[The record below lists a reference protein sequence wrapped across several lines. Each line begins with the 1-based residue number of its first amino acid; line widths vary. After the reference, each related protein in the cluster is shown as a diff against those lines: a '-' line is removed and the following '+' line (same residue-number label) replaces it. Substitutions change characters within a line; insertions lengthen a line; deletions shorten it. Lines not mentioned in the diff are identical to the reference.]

1 MSEEELHQAL
11 APDRRPLCDRQQ
23 RTVAVVEVGKVGVG
37 LGDQAVENPVGLDLV
52 ALETLGFC
60 LVDSFADLKFPQV
73 LLADLHR
80 RLLTVPGADC
90 SLGGV

>member
-1 MSEEELHQAL
+1 M

-60 LVDSFADLKFPQV
+60 
-73 LLADLHR
+73 
-80 RLLTVPGADC
+80 
-90 SLGGV
+90 